1 MITSTRKLL
10 FRNKYSLYLRNLL
23 NIRPVDTY
31 YPGYKKASVSD
42 FFYWNCNNNLETK
55 FMLTNVASHIIPD
68 VPQEDEVKIIIFN
81 NSGELIK
88 KISYNLEPYQTK
100 EIIFSKLGIIG
111 YGSFF
116 VFHNFK
122 SLNNLLEQGC
132 FIAERGY
139 VGYKKGNNVWNFMH
153 GNYNAC
159 YLTLNSEIKSIVSRS
174 LFNQTYSPQVT
185 FNDSNIFKV
194 ILNNP
199 SKSDFK
205 VQINCFDKL
214 NNIIESRSKIIKNFN
229 TEVFLFKNKLTDFI
243 EIKSNI
249 LFCRPIIYKEY
260 NTYFDIFHG

>member
-100 EIIFSKLGIIG
+100 EIIFSKLGITG
-111 YGSFF
+111 FGSFF

-132 FIAERGY
+132 LLLKEDMLDI
-139 VGYKKGNNVWNFMH
+139 KKETMYGILCM
-153 GNYNAC
+153 
-159 YLTLNSEIKSIVSRS
+159 EIIM
-174 LFNQTYSPQVT
+174 LVT
-185 FNDSNIFKV
+185 
-194 ILNNP
+194 
-199 SKSDFK
+199 
-205 VQINCFDKL
+205 
-214 NNIIESRSKIIKNFN
+214 
-229 TEVFLFKNKLTDFI
+229 
-243 EIKSNI
+243 
-249 LFCRPIIYKEY
+249 
-260 NTYFDIFHG
+260 